1 MRQKSF
7 DTEIKAE
14 MTKRNIGVGVQWP
27 QQIREARKALH
38 PLAKE
43 AESRREKTR
52 MVGNKL
58 YINNELR
65 HKYVNG
71 NVINIRQ

>member
-1 MRQKSF
+1 M
-7 DTEIKAE
+7 A
-14 MTKRNIGVGVQWP
+14 KRNIGVGVQWP

-58 YINNELR
+58 FINNELR